1 MINAEFLGN
10 CSDEQ
15 INKGV
20 VWLAI
25 KEWGSDSNH
34 KRKSIDYYCSQGLL
48 NSVTAGNVNYCAN
61 PSDIMPCAF
70 DNGIGLI
77 FDDESIK
84 PNWIAIAEKVTG
96 RHHEY
101 YDIEVQNTNPL
112 RAICE
117 VYILMS
123 VAK

>member
-1 MINAEFLGN
+1 MINAEFLAS

-15 INKGV
+15 IERGV
-20 VWLAI
+20 AWLKA
-25 KEWGSDSNH
+25 KKTKN
-34 KRKSIDYYCSQGLL
+34 GLL
-48 NSVTAGNVNYCAN
+48 LGNHYKIWSNGLGRIYGQYGRFRPCLSPN
-61 PSDIMPCAF
+61 DIIPIQFA
-70 DNGIGLI
+70 NGIGLI

-84 PNWIAIAEKVTG
+84 PNWIAIAEKITG

-101 YDIEVQNTNPL
+101 YDIEVQNANPL
-112 RAICE
+112 RAICH

>member
-15 INKGV
+15 IDMGVAWVLAKGLNIDANKLIYSFSV
-20 VWLAI
+20 
-25 KEWGSDSNH
+25 
-34 KRKSIDYYCSQGLL
+34 
-48 NSVTAGNVNYCAN
+48 NSYGRIQRNGTRFIPCLYE
-61 PSDIMPCAF
+61 SDIMPIQIA
-70 DNGIGLI
+70 NGIGLI
-77 FDDESIK
+77 FDEESLK
-84 PNWIAIAEKVTG
+84 PNWIAIAEKITG

-101 YDIEVQNTNPL
+101 YDIEVQNPNPL